1 MEDINNALLHI
12 KSKHNGEIPYQ
23 YGSRE
28 CAKLMDSYAKEY
40 YERQLKLLGIAD
52 VVGRSEQ
59 LSKRPNTS
67 STLECFTK
75 SEKQRNNF
83 IQVHNQRKS

>member
-12 KSKHNGEIPYQ
+12 KAKHNGEIPYQ

-40 YERQLKLLGIAD
+40 YERQLKLLGIAG
-52 VVGRSEQ
+52 VAERS
-59 LSKRPNTS
+59 
-67 STLECFTK
+67 
-75 SEKQRNNF
+75 
-83 IQVHNQRKS
+83 